1 MYVIKT
7 SVNNSMVQYLL
18 IKDNFECWP
27 ISIYSFSNYFW
38 MTVKEWLSKH
48 QKLHT
53 RDRNEAKKKIPPK
66 PAKEQSKINFKS
78 RLLSHCWNISQNC
91 SLLLCF
97 RKRTLQYP
105 MQHLTKDNM
114 KIWYL
119 LYVTIERSV
128 NSHLSYLIHRHIVD
142 ITFSHAKINGQHIIY
157 SSWLDTVS

>member
-66 PAKEQSKINFKS
+66 PAKEQSKINFKR

-128 NSHLSYLIHRHIVD
+128 NSHLSYLIHSGHHIFTCKNKWTAHYILLLVRYCLLE
-142 ITFSHAKINGQHIIY
+142 F
-157 SSWLDTVS
+157 